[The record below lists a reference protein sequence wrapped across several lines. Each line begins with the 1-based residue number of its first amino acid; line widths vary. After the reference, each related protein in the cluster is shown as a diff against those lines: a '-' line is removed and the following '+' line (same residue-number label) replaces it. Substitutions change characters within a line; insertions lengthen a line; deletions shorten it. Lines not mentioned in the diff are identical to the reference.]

1 MEIDRSLI
9 GTSSEPW
16 VVEVERGAIRRFAE
30 AIGDTNPLWHDREHA
45 RSLGYPDVIAPPSF
59 PVSFVMPDIP
69 PWWEGLDRKRFL
81 AGEHGFAYERAI
93 TVGDVLTCRMT
104 LLDVTRKQGRS
115 GTMDL
120 MLQEVRG
127 VDAEGKDVF
136 AHRRTTVY
144 RGVGSTVRG
153 S

>member
-9 GTSSEPW
+9 GTSSESW

-30 AIGDTNPLWHDREHA
+30 AIGDTNPLWYDREHA

-81 AGEHGFAYERAI
+81 AGEHGFSYTRAI
-93 TVGDVLTCRMT
+93 TVGDVLTLRMT

-115 GTMDL
+115 GVMDL
-120 MLQEVRG
+120 MQQEVRG
-127 VDAEGKDVF
+127 VDPEGRDVF

-144 RGVGSTVRG
+144 RGLGSTVRG

>member
-9 GTSSEPW
+9 GTSSDAW

-30 AIGDTNPLWHDREHA
+30 AIGDPNPLWRDGDFA

-59 PVSFVMPDIP
+59 PVSFVMPDVP

-93 TVGDVLTCRMT
+93 TAGDVLTCRMT
-104 LLDVTRKQGRS
+104 LLDVLRKEGRS
-115 GTMDL
+115 GVMDL

-127 VDAEGKDVF
+127 VDAEDQDVF
-136 AHRRTTVY
+136 VHRRTTVY
-144 RGVGSTVRG
+144 RGAGSIVRG

>member
-1 MEIDRSLI
+1 MEIDRELI
-9 GTSSEPW
+9 GTSSAPW

-30 AIGDTNPLWHDREHA
+30 AIGDDNRLWRDADHA
-45 RSLGYPDVIAPPSF
+45 RAQGYRDVIAPPTF
-59 PVSFVMPDIP
+59 PVSFVMPGIP

-93 TVGDVLTCRMT
+93 TVGDVLTLRMT
-104 LLDVTRKQGRS
+104 LLDVARKEGRS
-115 GTMDL
+115 GSMDL

-127 VDAEGKDVF
+127 VDAAGQDVF

-144 RGVGSTVRG
+144 RGVGSQVRG